1 MRRIFIDSS
10 YLIALELVN
19 DGNHRKALE
28 HWERVRTSID
38 VLVATS
44 YVLDETVTY
53 FNSRNLH
60 AKAVKIGDD
69 LLQSSAVQL
78 IQVDETLLRA
88 GWSYFKQHDDKRYS
102 LTDCIS
108 FIVMQQ
114 LGIQTALTFDRHFSQ
129 AGFIAAP

>member
-1 MRRIFIDSS
+1 MRQIFIDSS
-10 YLIALELVN
+10 YLIALELVT

-28 HWERVRTSID
+28 HWERVRNSID

-78 IQVDETLLRA
+78 VQVDENLLRK
-88 GWSYFKQHDDKRYS
+88 GWIYFKQHSDKRYS